1 MGDPVTDQRTEQRT
15 EMNAPHG
22 LTRTVGAAARALGI
36 SAATLRTWD
45 RRYGVGPAV
54 RTRGGHRRY
63 TQGDLDRARRMA
75 ELVADG
81 ASPESAAR
89 AVRAQHLR

>member
-1 MGDPVTDQRTEQRT
+1 MTDQQT

-22 LTRTVGAAARALGI
+22 ITRTVGSAARVLGI

-45 RRYGVGPAV
+45 RRYGVGPAA

-63 TQGDLDRARRMA
+63 SQDDLARARRMA
-75 ELVADG
+75 DLVADG

-89 AVRAQHLR
+89 AVRAQHFR

>member
-1 MGDPVTDQRTEQRT
+1 MTDQQTDV
-15 EMNAPHG
+15 NAPDG
-22 LTRTVGAAARALGI
+22 LTRTVGSAARVLGI

-45 RRYGVGPAV
+45 RRYGVGPAA

-89 AVRAQHLR
+89 AVRAEHPR